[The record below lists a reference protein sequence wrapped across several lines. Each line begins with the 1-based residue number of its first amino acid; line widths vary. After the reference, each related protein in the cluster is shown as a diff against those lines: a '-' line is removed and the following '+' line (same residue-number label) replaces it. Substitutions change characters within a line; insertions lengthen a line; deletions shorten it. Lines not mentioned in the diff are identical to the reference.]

1 MKTQLLEEMAREIGS
16 DAWKATKKVA
26 TTTAKGA
33 MYLATAPFIGMLD
46 EDVQVRIYS
55 GNEKQKRAAT
65 YLSLPLNL
73 GIYAWGLAELAPHPI
88 LRQAL
93 MPYAIQTGLIEAILR
108 LLSEKLVLPCSKKKC
123 IDYSFSLVGL
133 LPSAGIR
140 YLFKKY
146 DNAKSKVEGE
156 GK

>member
-1 MKTQLLEEMAREIGS
+1 MKTQLLEEMAKEIGS
-16 DAWKATKKVA
+16 DAWKTTKKVA
-26 TTTAKGA
+26 TATAKGA
-33 MYLATAPFIGMLD
+33 AYLATAPFVGMLD
-46 EDVQVRIYS
+46 EDVQLRIYS
-55 GNEKQKRAAT
+55 GNEKLKKTAI

-73 GIYAWGLAELAPHPI
+73 GIYAWGLAELAPHPV

-93 MPYAIQTGLIEAILR
+93 MPYAIQTGLIETVLR
-108 LLSEKLVLPCSKKKC
+108 LLSEKLVLPYSKEKF
-123 IDYSFSLVGL
+123 IDYSFSAVGL

-146 DNAKSKVEGE
+146 DNARSKVREE